1 MWPLILSLTNPTSIG
16 TVRLVVYC
24 RWIWISLSCSGHS
37 AWTSFPV
44 IPLTR
49 TWLLRRWRQCFSLW
63 KCVQTLWFF
72 IHFGF
77 SKDVSSS
84 SAPSHLPLPLTLRPH
99 YAGSDRS
106 NHVSQSHMS
115 SFFFDTALLSPLLG
129 ILEWECM
136 HHRRSISSDRNA
148 APRLGE
154 IEGWEERERWRE
166 KERKR
171 RKGRERERAG
181 QWLVDILPGPKPQT
195 DREKERDREGEEWER
210 MRVKGRKQ
218 APFYF
223 WEATLVNIYFL
234 SNQPLWGIQQAYKFL
249 YPFPLERKLFDK

>member
-115 SFFFDTALLSPLLG
+115 SFFFDIALLSPLLG

-154 IEGWEERERWRE
+154 IEGWEERERGG
-166 KERKR
+166 ERKR
-171 RKGRERERAG
+171 E
-181 QWLVDILPGPKPQT
+181 
-195 DREKERDREGEEWER
+195 
-210 MRVKGRKQ
+210 
-218 APFYF
+218 
-223 WEATLVNIYFL
+223 
-234 SNQPLWGIQQAYKFL
+234 
-249 YPFPLERKLFDK
+249 